1 MQSDHINVSGLT
13 FEPFISDVDIEAMV
27 KRIGVEINQDYR
39 EKTPL
44 FIVMLN
50 GAFVFAADL
59 LRQVTI
65 PSDITMARTKSYEG
79 TQSTGKVK
87 LLLEPD
93 IDIKNRD
100 VLIVEDILDT
110 GNTLHFFID
119 YLQVQKP
126 NSIEIVSLLSKPDA
140 HKYSI
145 NIKYLG
151 TKIPNDFVIGYGLDF
166 DGQAR
171 NLPHIFKKIED

>member
-1 MQSDHINVSGLT
+1 MESDQINVLGLT
-13 FEPFISDVDIEAMV
+13 FEPFISEVEILKMV
-27 KRIGVEINQDYR
+27 NRIGKEINQNYQD
-39 EKTPL
+39 KTPL

-65 PSDITMARTKSYEG
+65 PSDITMARTKSYQG
-79 TQSTGKVK
+79 TQSTGKVN

-119 YLQVQKP
+119 YLREKNP

-145 NIKYLG
+145 PIKYLG

-171 NLPHIFKKIED
+171 NLPHIYKKV

>member
-1 MQSDHINVSGLT
+1 MERDQINVLGLT
-13 FEPFISDVDIEAMV
+13 FEPFISEVEILKMV
-27 KRIGVEINQDYR
+27 KRIGKEINQDYID
-39 EKTPL
+39 KTPL

-65 PSDITMARTKSYEG
+65 PSDITMARTKSYQG
-79 TQSTGKVK
+79 TQSTGKVN

-93 IDIKNRD
+93 IDIENRD
-100 VLIVEDILDT
+100 VLIIEDILDT

-119 YLQVQKP
+119 YLQEKNP
-126 NSIEIVSLLSKPDA
+126 NSIEIVSLLSKPEA

-145 NIKYLG
+145 PIKYLG

-166 DGQAR
+166 NGQAR
-171 NLPHIFKKIED
+171 NLAHIYKKV